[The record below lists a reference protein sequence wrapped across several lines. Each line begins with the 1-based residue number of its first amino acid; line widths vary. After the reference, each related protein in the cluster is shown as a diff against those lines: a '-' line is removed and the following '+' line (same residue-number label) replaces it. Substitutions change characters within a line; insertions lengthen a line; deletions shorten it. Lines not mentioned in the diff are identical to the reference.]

1 MSLCAM
7 GVFFSAG
14 ELGDHR
20 VGLPSGERL
29 QQVIPAEH
37 VGADRGAARSSQ
49 PGLVLREAVDRQHVM
64 AGGVWPPDQR

>member
-1 MSLCAM
+1 VRHGRLLQR
-7 GVFFSAG
+7 G

-37 VGADRGAARSSQ
+37 VGTDRGGAPGGQ
-49 PGLVLREAVDRQHVM
+49 PGLVLSRAVDRQHVM
-64 AGGVWPPDQR
+64 AGGV